1 MTIRSITTAI
11 AMTTLALSATAPLSA
26 QQPDTSRAPTGAFIG
41 RIISSLDRT
50 PVRSVDIRL
59 GFVDSSRL
67 VRTARGVDSLEAFID
82 SSRSRVG
89 ASDSAGKFAIRR
101 LAAGHYFFT
110 LRRIGFAPLQGG
122 LSVADGDIGGTLTM
136 QVTSTLLSRVTITE
150 SSVDKVKQ
158 RLDWQ
163 GFTTRYHEGIGG
175 TWIQRP
181 EILRRQ
187 AQNVAEILD
196 AYGIHGPGD
205 YQIDKMPTDYDA
217 LRDYPAELVIG
228 IEIYRN
234 NRPVEFNMTRNVR
247 SSFQPGGQSALMQ
260 PLVLIW
266 TYIP

>member
-1 MTIRSITTAI
+1 MPLRTLTTAI
-11 AMTTLALSATAPLSA
+11 ALTLLAATAPLSA
-26 QQPDTSRAPTGAFIG
+26 QQPDTTHVPTGAFSG
-41 RIISSLDRT
+41 RIISSLDST

-67 VRTARGVDSLEAFID
+67 VRTKRGVDSLEAFID
-82 SSRSRVG
+82 SARSRVG
-89 ASDSAGKFAIRR
+89 ASDSTGKFSIRR
-101 LAAGHYFFT
+101 LDPGHYLFT

-122 LSVADGDIGGTLTM
+122 LSVTDGAIGGTLTM

-150 SSVDKVKQ
+150 SAIDKVKQ

-163 GFTTRYHEGIGG
+163 GFTTRYREGIGG
-175 TWIQRP
+175 TWIERP

-196 AYGIHGPGD
+196 AYGIRGPGD
-205 YQIDKMPTDYDA
+205 YEIDKMPTDYDA

-234 NRPVEFNMTRNVR
+234 NRPVDFNMTRKTATA
-247 SSFQPGGQSALMQ
+247 FQPGGQSAQMQ